1 MSINKSVRLS
11 IVSEQARQVG
21 VPNTAEPLLSVR
33 GLQKRFGSHEVIKNI
48 DLEVSPGSVTFLIG
62 PSGGGKSTVLR
73 CMNFLE
79 TPSAGEI
86 TFAGERLCRTENG
99 AFHRASDA
107 VLRRARAQMPMV
119 FQHFNLFAH
128 RTALENVIEGPI
140 LVLGRSR
147 EQAVADGRELLRR
160 VGLLERADA
169 YPAQLSG
176 GQKQRVAIARAVAME
191 PSLILFDEP
200 TSALDPELV
209 AGVLDTIRTR
219 AEENRTMVVVS
230 HEMAFARRLADRV
243 HFVADGVIAESGSP
257 DEIFDAPKSERLKQ
271 FIRSILH

>member
-1 MSINKSVRLS
+1 MSTTPPLAPASNQT
-11 IVSEQARQVG
+11 EQQITRA
-21 VPNTAEPLLSVR
+21 NIEPLLSMR
-33 GLQKRFGSHEVIKNI
+33 GLQKRFGSHQVIKNI
-48 DLEVSPGSVTFLIG
+48 DLDVMPGSVTFLIG
-62 PSGGGKSTVLR
+62 PSGGGKSTLLR
-73 CMNFLE
+73 SMNFLE
-79 TPSAGEI
+79 TPCAGEI
-86 TFAGERLCRTENG
+86 VFANERLCHMDNG
-99 AFHRASDA
+99 KLIRAPES
-107 VLRRARAQMPMV
+107 VLRRARSQMPMV

-128 RTALENVIEGPI
+128 RTALENVAEGPMR
-140 LVLGRSR
+140 VLKKPR
-147 EQAVADGRELLRR
+147 ERAMEDARELLRR

-191 PSLILFDEP
+191 PRLILFDEP

-209 AGVLDTIRTR
+209 AGVLDTIRAL

-243 HFVADGVIAESGSP
+243 HFVSDGIIAESGAP
-257 DEIFDAPKSERLKQ
+257 EEIFDMPQNNRLKQ